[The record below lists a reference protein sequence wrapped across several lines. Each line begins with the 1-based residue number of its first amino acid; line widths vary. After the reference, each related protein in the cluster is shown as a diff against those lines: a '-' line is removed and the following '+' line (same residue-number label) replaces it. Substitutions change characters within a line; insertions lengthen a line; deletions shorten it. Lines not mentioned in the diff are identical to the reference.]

1 MHPFRL
7 PRSARQAGAVPALR
21 RKTPTPGRFGPH
33 RRNAASAFAVLP
45 DSTESHDAMAGDDA
59 LGNARSASH
68 EDLPADRAAARA
80 AFRAAVRFAS
90 VAAIGGLL
98 FGYDISVTNG
108 AVKALQ
114 ADFHIGNAV
123 LGFAAA
129 AVLMGAAGGA
139 IIAGRIGD
147 RVGRLAMMKFAA
159 TFFFACGLG
168 AGLANSIWTFVIFHT
183 IGGIGIGVMSVAV
196 PAYIAEISP
205 PRFRG
210 RLGSL
215 QQLGIVCGIFGS
227 LAVNWLPFHLAGGS
241 RGELWMGLAAWRWT
255 FLAEMVPALVYAALV
270 FTIPESPRHLVAK
283 QRVSEARRVLCRL
296 LEERDVEPTVKR
308 IAETLEQEKPPSW
321 RDLRKPTGGLH
332 GIVWVGLGLAIFQ
345 QFVGINVIFYYSS
358 VLWEAVGF
366 GEKSSFTIALVTSGV
381 NVAIT
386 LVAIAL
392 IDRIGRRPLL
402 LAGSAGMALM
412 LATMTVVF
420 TNAPVVNGR
429 PNLAGP
435 SGLIALIAGDL
446 FVIAYG
452 ISWGPILWVALGEI
466 FPNRIRSAALGLAS
480 AVQWMA
486 NWTIIVTFPALR
498 HTLGFAY
505 GFYAVCAV
513 LSFVFVWRWVR
524 ETNGVSLEDMHAEVA
539 PASGWSQLAGSAP
552 STPMRQPPDDAAT

>member
-1 MHPFRL
+1 MADDPL
-7 PRSARQAGAVPALR
+7 GDAPPASGEDVP
-21 RKTPTPGRFGPH
+21 T
-33 RRNAASAFAVLP
+33 
-45 DSTESHDAMAGDDA
+45 DA
-59 LGNARSASH
+59 
-68 EDLPADRAAARA
+68 AAARA
-80 AFRAAVRFAS
+80 ALRAAVRFAS

-114 ADFHIGNAV
+114 AHFHIGNAV

-129 AVLMGAAGGA
+129 AALMGAAAGA
-139 IIAGRIGD
+139 VIAGRIAD
-147 RVGRLAMMKFAA
+147 RMGRLAMMRLAA

-168 AGLANSIWTFVIFHT
+168 AGLASSIWMFVIFHT
-183 IGGIGIGVMSVAV
+183 VGGLGIGLASVAA

-215 QQLGIVCGIFGS
+215 QQLGIVLGIFGS
-227 LAVNWLPFHLAGGS
+227 LAVNWLPFHIARGS

-255 FLAEMVPALVYAALV
+255 FLGEVIPALVYGALI
-270 FTIPESPRHLVAK
+270 FTIPESPRYLVAK
-283 QRVSEARRVLCRL
+283 QRVSEARRVLSRL
-296 LEERDVEPTVKR
+296 LGERDVEPTIHR
-308 IAETLEQEKPPSW
+308 IAESLEQEKPPSW

-345 QFVGINVIFYYSS
+345 QFVGITVIFYYSD

-366 GEKSSFTIALVTSGV
+366 GENSSFTIALVTSAV

-392 IDRIGRRPLL
+392 IDRTGRRPLL
-402 LAGSAGMALM
+402 LAGSTGMALM

-420 TNAPVVNGR
+420 TTAPVVDGQ
-429 PNLAGP
+429 PNLAGA
-435 SGLIALIAGDL
+435 SGVIALIAADL
-446 FVIAYG
+446 FVIAFA
-452 ISWGPILWVALGEI
+452 ISWGPIVWVLLGEM

-480 AVQWMA
+480 AGQWMA
-486 NWTIIVTFPALR
+486 NWTITVTFPGLR
-498 HTLGFAY
+498 HALGFAY
-505 GFYAVCAV
+505 GFYATCAV

-524 ETNGVSLEDMHAEVA
+524 ETNGVSLEDMHAEVS
-539 PASGWSQLAGSAP
+539 PAHEWPQLAGSTHSAAT
-552 STPMRQPPDDAAT
+552 SQPPDDPAT